1 MQNSEQLEEFEI
13 EHIEDIDDET
23 HDQINEF
30 YQLLEEIK
38 DAEQRLAELNRM
50 LNALRRRPERLQRAA
65 EELGAAFAAI
75 ERHKEFIPAAV
86 YNRVS
91 DALTDFLDK
100 GDWKVHPE
108 TLAEV
113 LPFMLYDAIQAT
125 RPDDV

>member
-1 MQNSEQLEEFEI
+1 MQNSEQLKEFEI

-23 HDQINEF
+23 NEQINEF
-30 YQLLEEIK
+30 YQLLEEI
-38 DAEQRLAELNRM
+38 
-50 LNALRRRPERLQRAA
+50 

-113 LPFMLYDAIQAT
+113 LPFMLFDAIQAT